1 MAGARAD
8 PGLMSDRLRAAPGGR
23 HRLALA
29 GATDGH
35 CLRARPRCQL
45 AEAAGQRLSG
55 GGEGEGP
62 VTPLPAT
69 GLSLLR
75 DFDQS
80 ERSVHFSVQDVLL
93 AN

>member
-1 MAGARAD
+1 M
-8 PGLMSDRLRAAPGGR
+8 
-23 HRLALA
+23 LA
-29 GATDGH
+29 GLLTGTVSVPGRGASWQKQK
-35 CLRARPRCQL
+35 ASASP
-45 AEAAGQRLSG
+45 G

-80 ERSVHFSVQDVLL
+80 ERSMHFSVQDVLL